1 MGRVASAVLA
11 AMLVVYPAV
20 ANAQDDE
27 KASPVLPAS
36 ASGTVSLRDVVRMAM
51 KSSPDQKLAEARV
64 ARAEAESDLAASGY
78 LPRVDAGV
86 RGGGNTERST
96 FLFRQSQFVVN
107 SAHAEARGGAHW
119 TVYDFGHT
127 GNAVDAA
134 DAAHTA
140 AERGRDATRAAV
152 TRHAAELYVSVL
164 FDEQLVLSKRT
175 AVKHRTRFLAVA
187 KGLVSQG
194 VRPALDEARAK
205 VNLDSAKHDLTAAEA
220 RLGLDRARLAVLV
233 GMEPERLPSLAPAA
247 LPGAEE
253 DGVRAANASEKRP
266 EVGEAVATV
275 ESHDQ
280 RVDSAWAAH
289 LPRVEVDVA
298 GSYRL
303 TQYDYADQLLP
314 RAEASGMLSIT
325 VPLFD
330 SSINARVDVAKADLA
345 AARAR
350 EEATRRHVRLEAYEA
365 ALQLKSARALKARAR
380 ELSNT
385 ASSTLAVVDAR
396 YQQGLATSLEL
407 VDAEQTD
414 LEAREALLTAE
425 LRLQL
430 ATVQVLA
437 ATGKVQSLEGS

>member
-1 MGRVASAVLA
+1 MGRVAGVALA

-20 ANAQDDE
+20 AHAQDED
-27 KASPVLPAS
+27 KPTAS
-36 ASGTVSLRDVVRMAM
+36 AAVGTVSLRDVVRMAV
-51 KSSPDQKLAEARV
+51 KSSPDEKYAEARV
-64 ARAEAESDLAASGY
+64 ARADAEVDVASSGY
-78 LPRVDAGV
+78 LPRVEAGV
-86 RGGGNTERST
+86 RGGAATERST

-107 SAHAEARGGAHW
+107 SVHGEARAGARW

-127 GNAVDAA
+127 SNAVSAA
-134 DAAHTA
+134 DAARSS
-140 AERGRDATRAAV
+140 AERGRDATRNAI
-152 TRHAAELYVSVL
+152 TRHAAELYVAVL

-187 KGLVSQG
+187 KGLVAQG
-194 VRPALDEARAK
+194 VRPALDESRAK
-205 VNLDSAKHDLTAAEA
+205 VNLDSAKHDLTAVEA
-220 RLGLDRARLAVLV
+220 RLLVDRARLAVLI
-233 GMEPERLPSLAPAA
+233 GMEPERLPSLAPAS

-253 DGVRAANASEKRP
+253 DGVRAAAASEKRP
-266 EVGEAVATV
+266 EVAEAAANV
-275 ESHDQ
+275 ESHDR

-289 LPRVEVDVA
+289 LPRVELDAV

-330 SSINARVDVAKADLA
+330 SSIGSRVDAARADAA
-345 AARAR
+345 AARAH
-350 EEATRRHVRLEAYEA
+350 EEAVRRHVRLEAYEA
-365 ALQLKSARALKARAR
+365 ALQLKGARALKARAR
-380 ELSNT
+380 ELSAS
-385 ASSTLAVVDAR
+385 ASSALAVVDAR
-396 YQQGLATSLEL
+396 YAQGLATSLEL

-425 LRLQL
+425 LRVQL

-437 ATGKVQSLEGS
+437 ASGKVSTLEGT